1 VKRFPGI
8 HELREI
14 TFATIY
20 MHGSTEA
27 THGLP
32 HWSLMVPW
40 SLLISMFSIG
50 SRLIAT
56 SVTHG
61 RYADGCDRCMQ
72 VR

>member
-1 VKRFPGI
+1 VKRFAGI

-32 HWSLMVPW
+32 HWSLMVP
-40 SLLISMFSIG
+40 
-50 SRLIAT
+50 
-56 SVTHG
+56 
-61 RYADGCDRCMQ
+61 
-72 VR
+72 